1 MESVVIIQAGHRA
14 VILNLGAVEDRVLG
28 EGIYVIVHFFEQV
41 NQREIRTL
49 KYQAEASAA
58 YNDLQQLQT
67 VIALNYHLNPNNVF
81 SIYQQLRLDHANRII
96 SPTIQKAGKASVAKF
111 DAEKFIT
118 KREIAKGVFVDCI
131 RNTLSA
137 RNIIAETVFLQTFN
151 SRMYLQTR

>member
-28 EGIYVIVHFFEQV
+28 GAYYIVHFVEQV

-49 KYQAEASAA
+49 KSQPEASAA
-58 YNDLQQLQT
+58 SNDLQQLQT
-67 VIALNYHLNPNNVF
+67 VIALNYHLNPNNVY
-81 SIYQQLRLDHANRII
+81 SIYQQLRLDYANRII

-118 KREIAKGVFVDCI
+118 KREIAKGVIADCI

-137 RNIIAETVFLQTFN
+137 RNIIVETVFLQTFN